1 MSVRIH
7 IPIFYRSESDEE
19 ELLVEG
25 CGTVRECLAVLLTH
39 YPTLRKMVYNK
50 KGKLQP
56 WVGIYINGQD
66 SFPGELERTV
76 KNGDEIRIFLYLSV

>member
-7 IPIFYRSESDEE
+7 IPIFYRSESNEE
-19 ELLVEG
+19 ELLVDG
-25 CGTVRECLAVLLTH
+25 CETVRECLAVLLTH
-39 YPTLRKMVYNK
+39 YPTLEKMVFDK
-50 KGKLQP
+50 KGRLQS